1 MAESVPMADTIISI
15 LPTAVE
21 EISTPLLISGVPRA
35 VVETYPVEVA
45 VLLWDATDPVP
56 PVPDGGTSWAA
67 AWWDTDAPE
76 TTVQFRVGPGTSV
89 GSLTAQARYRT
100 YVRIVGG
107 GNTAIEDIGTIVV
120 GLLFTYSG
128 SPATS
133 PRDAVR
139 FEVGDTAPAWAFS
152 DAEVDYALAANPG
165 APLAAAAD
173 LADTL
178 AMRYGKEYE
187 SETNGDQQVAKGKRW
202 ASMLALADRLR
213 DRAAHGDVTAPPT
226 ESFFAD
232 LELGDEEGRGKPQ
245 FVLGQMDNRGGPG

>member
-1 MAESVPMADTIISI
+1 MSDTIVSV

-21 EISTPLLISGVPRA
+21 EISTPFLIEGVPRA
-35 VVETYPVEVA
+35 VVETYDVTVA

-56 PVPDGGTSWAA
+56 PTPDGGTSWAA
-67 AWWDTDAPE
+67 AWWDTDALE
-76 TTVQFRVGPGTSV
+76 TTAQFRVGPGTSV
-89 GSLTAQARYRT
+89 GILTTGARYRT
-100 YVRIVGG
+100 YIRIVGG
-107 GNTAIEDIGTIVV
+107 GNEAIEDVGTILV
-120 GLLFTYSG
+120 GLVATYSG

-133 PRDAVR
+133 PRDATR
-139 FEVGDTAPAWAFS
+139 FEVGDTAAPWAFT
-152 DAEVDYALAANPG
+152 DAEVDYAMAANPA

-213 DRAAHGDVTAPPT
+213 ERSAHGDTAPPT
-226 ESFFAD
+226 EAFFAD
-232 LELGDEEGRGKPQ
+232 LELGDDQGRGKPV